1 LPWLR
6 LGGALFALET
16 AARYRH
22 RKRHG
27 TTSHGIRSHNGEETR
42 MSPARALAVAVV
54 SAVLA
59 AAVPV
64 HAQAPL
70 GDPAAA
76 ITLVVPIAAGGGMDT
91 IGRAVAE
98 RLQERLK
105 QPVVV
110 ENRVGAGGVVGV
122 DYVAKAAPDGRTL
135 LLMDVS
141 AVLHKWLHRSVPFD
155 VIEDFAPIAQVA
167 TTPLFLFAHPSLPV
181 ADVKDLIAYAKANPG
196 KLSVGTPG
204 VGTPHHLAAAM
215 LNKASGID
223 ITHVPY
229 RGTAPALNDLA
240 GGQIPL
246 IWATPN
252 VVIQLVE
259 AGKVKPLA
267 TASLRRI
274 ALLPDVPTVAENALP
289 GFSVGVW
296 FGIAAPARTPR
307 DVIER
312 LGKEIGEITKF
323 PDVQKRLSALGYDL
337 AFSGSEGLRHLIATD
352 HRRYGTAIR
361 EAGIAPN

>member
-1 LPWLR
+1 LR
-6 LGGALFALET
+6 HATVT
-16 AARYRH
+16 ASDAAPTRH
-22 RKRHG
+22 YNA
-27 TTSHGIRSHNGEETR
+27 SHDGEEKR
-42 MSPARALAVAVV
+42 MGTPRALVIAIASVA
-54 SAVLA
+54 LA
-59 AAVPV
+59 AAVPL

-70 GDPAAA
+70 GDPGAV

-122 DYVAKAAPDGRTL
+122 DFVAKAAPDGRTL

-181 ADVKDLIAYAKANPG
+181 TDVKELIAYARANPG

-215 LNKASGID
+215 LNTASGID
-223 ITHVPY
+223 VTHVPY
-229 RGTAPALNDLA
+229 RGTAPALNDLV

-252 VVIQLVE
+252 VVIQFVE

-267 TASLRRI
+267 TASLRRV
-274 ALLPDVPTVAENALP
+274 ALLPNVPTVAENALP
-289 GFSVGVW
+289 GFNVGVW

-307 DVIER
+307 NIIER
-312 LGKEIGEITKF
+312 LAREIAEISRL

-337 AFSGSEGLRHLIATD
+337 AFSGSEGLRDLIATD

>member
-1 LPWLR
+1 M
-6 LGGALFALET
+6 
-16 AARYRH
+16 
-22 RKRHG
+22 G
-27 TTSHGIRSHNGEETR
+27 T
-42 MSPARALAVAVV
+42 ARALAIAVV
-54 SAVLA
+54 FAVLG
-59 AAVPV
+59 AVPL

-70 GDPAAA
+70 GDPAAVV
-76 ITLVVPIAAGGGMDT
+76 TLVVPIAAGGGMDT

-122 DYVAKAAPDGRTL
+122 DYVAKATPDGRTL
-135 LLMDVS
+135 LLMDIS

-155 VIEDFAPIAQVA
+155 VTEDFAPIAQVA
-167 TTPLFLFAHPSLPV
+167 TTPLLLFAHPSLPV
-181 ADVKDLIAYAKANPG
+181 ADVKELIAYAKANPG

-204 VGTPHHLAAAM
+204 VGKPHHLAAAM
-215 LNKASGID
+215 LNTASGID

-229 RGTAPALNDLA
+229 RGTAPALNDLL

-274 ALLPDVPTVAENALP
+274 VLLPNVPTVAENALP
-289 GFSVGVW
+289 GFNVGVW
-296 FGIAAPARTPR
+296 FGIAAPVRTPR
-307 DVIER
+307 DVVER
-312 LGKEIGEITKF
+312 LGKEIGEITKL

-337 AFSGSEGLRHLIATD
+337 AFAGSESLRDLIAAD
-352 HRRYGTAIR
+352 HKRYGTVIR